1 MSESRSSPEAGRR
14 ALTKYDVAL
23 FIEERGKTRWSDLL
37 KEFVENPS
45 ERHISRQK
53 LSLCLKD
60 LCDEGLVQKTID
72 KKALAL
78 RMLWRVYPVY
88 VVPRN
93 RLKRI
98 EEIRDKK
105 EIYDF
110 VDSASPERI
119 RKLHDE
125 IDHLREAEEDRG

>member
-1 MSESRSSPEAGRR
+1 MSESRPSPEERPR
-14 ALTKYDVAL
+14 SLTKYDIAF
-23 FIEERGKTRWSDLL
+23 FIDEKGNTRWSHLL

-53 LSLCLKD
+53 LSDYLKE

-88 VVPRN
+88 IVPKSRK
-93 RLKRI
+93 KRI
-98 EEIRDKK
+98 EEIRSKK
-105 EIYDF
+105 QIYEF
-110 VDSASPERI
+110 VDSASPEKI
-119 RKLHDE
+119 KKLHKQIE
-125 IDHLREAEEDRG
+125 HLRKN

>member
-1 MSESRSSPEAGRR
+1 MSENRLSPKARLR
-14 ALTKYDVAL
+14 ALTKYDIAL
-23 FIEERGKTRWSDLL
+23 FIEEKGKTRWSDLI

-45 ERHISRQK
+45 ERHVSRQK
-53 LSLCLKD
+53 LSLYLKD

-78 RMLWRVYPVY
+78 RMLWRVYPIY
-88 VVPRN
+88 VVPKS

-98 EEIRDKK
+98 EEIRERK

-119 RKLHDE
+119 KKLREE
-125 IDHLREAEEDRG
+125 IDHMRETD

>member
-1 MSESRSSPEAGRR
+1 MSENRLSPKARLR
-14 ALTKYDVAL
+14 ALTKYDIAL
-23 FIEERGKTRWSDLL
+23 FIEEKGKTRWSDLI

-45 ERHISRQK
+45 ERHVSRQK
-53 LSLCLKD
+53 LSLWLKD

-78 RMLWRVYPVY
+78 RMLWRVYPIY
-88 VVPRN
+88 VVPKS

-98 EEIRDKK
+98 EEIRERK

-119 RKLHDE
+119 KKLREE
-125 IDHLREAEEDRG
+125 IDRIRETDE

>member
-1 MSESRSSPEAGRR
+1 MSEIRSSPDARPR
-14 ALTKYDVAL
+14 VLTKYDIAL
-23 FIEERGKTRWSDLL
+23 FIEEKGKTRWSDLI

-45 ERHISRQK
+45 ERHVSRQK
-53 LSLCLKD
+53 LSLWLKE

-78 RMLWRVYPVY
+78 RMLWRVYPIY
-88 VVPRN
+88 VVPKD

-98 EEIRDKK
+98 EEIRERK

-110 VDSASPERI
+110 VDSAGPERI
-119 RKLHDE
+119 RKLREEIEHIRETDE
-125 IDHLREAEEDRG
+125 